1 MYYTIKIFIKKSI
14 FILTSVMI
22 ILIIILLIILTGGE
36 SMSAIANKP
45 ITQMIY
51 EKVYTDIVN
60 GVYKTDSIITERE
73 LIKCYSVSKSPIR
86 EALITLCDERILQS
100 IPRAGYRVVGFRLDQ
115 VRQIMEAR
123 SAIELYLFEKSFPSI
138 GETEIQL
145 LEDAENNCMEYD
157 ADKDTPAVLW
167 GKNVRFHL
175 LLASFAKNEYMQ
187 GLLNDALRLNARA
200 SAMYFEYEKKSDR
213 VSVHKLFIEA
223 LKNKDLEKAK
233 QLLLEDAKSM
243 YTWEV
248 MQL

>member
-1 MYYTIKIFIKKSI
+1 
-14 FILTSVMI
+14 MI
-22 ILIIILLIILTGGE
+22 ILIIILLIISICE
-36 SMSAIANKP
+36 EFMSAIVNKP

-123 SAIELYLFEKSFPSI
+123 SAIELYLFEKSYPSI
-138 GETEIQL
+138 GETEIKL

-157 ADKDTPAVLW
+157 ADTDTPAVLW

-223 LKNKDLEKAK
+223 LKNKELEKAK

>member
-1 MYYTIKIFIKKSI
+1 MYFNIKIFIKKSI
-14 FILTSVMI
+14 LILTSVMI
-22 ILIIILLIILTGGE
+22 ILIIISLIISTDEE
-36 SMSAIANKP
+36 SMSIIANKP

-138 GETEIQL
+138 GETEIKL
-145 LEDAENNCMEYD
+145 LEEAENICMEYD
-157 ADKDTPAVLW
+157 ADIDTPAVLW

-223 LKNKDLEKAK
+223 LKNKDLERAK